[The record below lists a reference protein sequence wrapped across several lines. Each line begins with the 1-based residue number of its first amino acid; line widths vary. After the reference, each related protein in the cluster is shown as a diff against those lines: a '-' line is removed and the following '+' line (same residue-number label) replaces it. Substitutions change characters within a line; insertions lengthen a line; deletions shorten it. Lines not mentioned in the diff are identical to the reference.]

1 MSQSFV
7 VVKEE
12 AVSGDASRDEELT
25 KGEGE
30 TVATR
35 GQGQEGVP
43 ASPVVEE
50 VVDPTWHLQGSLTNS
65 LW

>member
-30 TVATR
+30 TVATTTGAR
-35 GQGQEGVP
+35 VRRRSRHRQ
-43 ASPVVEE
+43 
-50 VVDPTWHLQGSLTNS
+50 W
-65 LW
+65 WRRW

>member
-12 AVSGDASRDEELT
+12 AVSGDEELT

-30 TVATR
+30 TVATTTGAR
-35 GQGQEGVP
+35 VRRRSRHRQ
-43 ASPVVEE
+43 
-50 VVDPTWHLQGSLTNS
+50 W
-65 LW
+65 WRRW